1 MMTEPD
7 STDHNDQAIITFPSP
22 HRLQDISIPKLE
34 SDVVK
39 ETPFAQQQFQIRLAN
54 SQGIREAASLLIKK
68 MYTWRGY
75 DTDAKDPNKITLVTY
90 YKDNIVGTLTLG
102 LDFPP
107 QGLTADELYHPE
119 IELLRS
125 QGRKI
130 CDITRLAID
139 LDLKSKRVM
148 PALFHVAYI
157 YARNIHHCTD
167 TLIEVNPR
175 HVIFYERMMGFKQFG
190 PERICPRVNAPA
202 VLMRLTWSYMSEQIK
217 KYGGLGPDIENTKSI
232 YPYFFSSTDEL
243 GITQRLLRD
252 GFGPITS

>member
-1 MMTEPD
+1 MTTQLD
-7 STDHNDQAIITFPSP
+7 SEDQNDQAIITFPSP
-22 HRLQDISIPKLE
+22 HRLQDISIPKLKP
-34 SDVVK
+34 DTIK
-39 ETPFAQQQFQIRLAN
+39 EIPFAQQQFQIRLAN

-68 MYTWRGY
+68 MYAWRGY
-75 DTDAKDPNKITLVTY
+75 DTDAKDPNKITLVTD
-90 YKDNIVGTLTLG
+90 YKDTVVGTLTLG
-102 LDFPP
+102 LDSPP

-119 IELLRS
+119 VELLRS

-175 HVIFYERMMGFKQFG
+175 HVVFYERMMGFKRFG

-202 VLMRLTWSYMSEQIK
+202 VLMRLTGSYMSEQIQ
-217 KYGGLGPDIENTKSI
+217 KYGGLGPDTKNTKSI

-252 GFGPITS
+252 GFGPT